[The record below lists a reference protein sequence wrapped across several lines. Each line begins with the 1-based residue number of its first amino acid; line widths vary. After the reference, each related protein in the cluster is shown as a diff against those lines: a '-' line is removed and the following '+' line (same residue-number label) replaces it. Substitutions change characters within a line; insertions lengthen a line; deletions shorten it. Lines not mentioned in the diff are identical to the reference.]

1 MASLVEAES
10 RALTPE
16 LGTWAVVFNCAQDTL
31 MDARVRRALSLV
43 IDRTAAA
50 EAAGVTARAAEGLIP
65 PGVPESLFGGDLL
78 DNDPNHRADLQEEA
92 RALLTEAG
100 YVSVQDLGELEYLY
114 VDEGSNGAVAQTL
127 VSAWQS
133 ALGLRVTA
141 RAVTEEEL
149 SAALEEGTFSL
160 AGIEIRALGNDAECF
175 LRQWSSTGG
184 ENVSRY
190 ANSAY
195 DTLLSVI
202 AGAEDETARLGC
214 LHDAEALLLEEGA
227 VAPLYTTV
235 TAWTLRD
242 SLTGLVRDGRGWFS
256 FAGVVAREA

>member
-1 MASLVEAES
+1 M
-10 RALTPE
+10 
-16 LGTWAVVFNCAQDTL
+16 Q
-31 MDARVRRALSLV
+31 
-43 IDRTAAA
+43 
-50 EAAGVTARAAEGLIP
+50 
-65 PGVPESLFGGDLL
+65 
-78 DNDPNHRADLQEEA
+78 
-92 RALLTEAG
+92 
-100 YVSVQDLGELEYLY
+100 
-114 VDEGSNGAVAQTL
+114 
-127 VSAWQS
+127 AWQS

-160 AGIEIRALGNDAECF
+160 AGINRYTYSLGNDAECF

-242 SLTGLVRDGRGWFS
+242 SLTAWCGTGGAGSASPAWWPGKHREETGRCTLRRPVFS
-256 FAGVVAREA
+256 GMAGSR